1 VPGVK
6 GNAILL
12 DGYTAYVEVKSS
24 RKFRVSDDFSV
35 EAWIA
40 PGAYPKHWC
49 PIVDH
54 QRDVAEGYFNGYFFG
69 IDAMGRLMLR
79 IAANG
84 RNEDLLSSKRIELNT
99 WTYVAGVYSADE
111 GMQVYIN
118 GKPAGKKKTRD
129 EFSPL
134 QRGRMVSLMIGK
146 SRTRHRPYGTI
157 RPEGTMEVNTY
168 FDGII
173 DELKIYDRG
182 LSFAEISTAY
192 KENKPSAKPALPP
205 RILPAG
211 PPGAGK
217 FGAINTMLKYYPAW
231 DAPWHV
237 GDNSDVVVRFEDTP
251 CRFVFWR
258 GTNYI
263 PNWVTENGI
272 WFNNAFNEGWN
283 EHGSCEPMSDKRC
296 LHAYVKIVES
306 TQARVVVLW
315 RYGLT
320 DNWYRFAFVD
330 PETGWGDW
338 TEETYTIYP
347 NMVGVREDKLIS
359 NAPRA
364 AHEWQESI
372 MVMGPGQRPDEVL
385 EFAALSLANMKGE
398 SHTYSWE
405 HKTPPFLP
413 KDPPNAN
420 IQVVN
425 TQSKYRPFSVVRPQ
439 DDPHIGASHASLS
452 HWNWGAYE
460 TSDNSMT
467 KIMLNGLTTKPV
479 KELLPLAKSWSN
491 PAKIE
496 IKGDDFVSEGYDPTD
511 LAYHLTVKEPLESVK
526 LVMKVRANEDSPLV
540 NPAFVVDNWGDSSVE
555 LNVNGRTLKCG
566 RDFRFGHRDR
576 LEATDLIVW
585 VRYESQEDTA
595 FVISSAE

>member
-1 VPGVK
+1 
-6 GNAILL
+6 
-12 DGYTAYVEVKSS
+12 
-24 RKFRVSDDFSV
+24 
-35 EAWIA
+35 
-40 PGAYPKHWC
+40 
-49 PIVDH
+49 
-54 QRDVAEGYFNGYFFG
+54 
-69 IDAMGRLMLR
+69 
-79 IAANG
+79 
-84 RNEDLLSSKRIELNT
+84 
-99 WTYVAGVYSADE
+99 
-111 GMQVYIN
+111 
-118 GKPAGKKKTRD
+118 
-129 EFSPL
+129 
-134 QRGRMVSLMIGK
+134 
-146 SRTRHRPYGTI
+146 
-157 RPEGTMEVNTY
+157 
-168 FDGII
+168 
-173 DELKIYDRG
+173 
-182 LSFAEISTAY
+182 
-192 KENKPSAKPALPP
+192 
-205 RILPAG
+205 
-211 PPGAGK
+211 
-217 FGAINTMLKYYPAW
+217 
-231 DAPWHV
+231 
-237 GDNSDVVVRFEDTP
+237 
-251 CRFVFWR
+251 
-258 GTNYI
+258 
-263 PNWVTENGI
+263 
-272 WFNNAFNEGWN
+272 
-283 EHGSCEPMSDKRC
+283 
-296 LHAYVKIVES
+296 
-306 TQARVVVLW
+306 VVVLW

-338 TEETYTIYP
+338 TAETYTIYP

-439 DDPHIGASHASLS
+439 DDPHIDIYAGEIRRDVCVFPWWNHWPVAPRPTDGRWAMYDDRASHASLS

-460 TSDNSMT
+460 TTDNSMT
-467 KIMLNGLTTKPV
+467 KIMLNGLTTKTV

-511 LAYHLTVKEPLESVK
+511 LAYHVRIKEPLESVK
-526 LVMKVRANEDSPLV
+526 LEMKVRANDDSPLV
-540 NPAFVVDNWGDSSVE
+540 NPAFVVNNWGDSNVE
-555 LNVNGRTLKCG
+555 LKLNGRTLKRG
-566 RDFRFGHRDR
+566 KDFRFGHRDR